1 MGMRTGLFRL
11 AVVVL
16 APLTLIGADGAPTGY
31 LQKGAVDPL
40 AIYPPAPTKG
50 DARYAADR
58 AIFKA
63 TRRLADTPRW
73 DLATKDVAAGM
84 PEMLRNFSC
93 AAGVTLTP
101 ETAPRL
107 AALMKRVERDAND
120 LSNIAKAHY
129 QRQRPFLIDRGRV
142 CQPLDELKSF
152 DYPSGAATVG
162 WAWGTVL
169 AQLLPDR
176 ATALLAR
183 GRAYGDSRMV
193 CGAHNAS
200 AVEAGRLSG
209 ATTVAAIQSL
219 PAFQADLEAARTEL
233 VALRRAAAP
242 PPAESC
248 AAEAGLVAQR
258 ILGSR

>member
-1 MGMRTGLFRL
+1 MTVKAGLSRW
-11 AVVVL
+11 AVIVL
-16 APLTLIGADGAPTGY
+16 APLTLIGADGVPTGY

-40 AIYPPAPTKG
+40 AVYPPAPVKG

-58 AIFKA
+58 ALFKA

-73 DLATKDVAAGM
+73 DMATSDVAS
-84 PEMLRNFSC
+84 EMSNMMRNFSC

-107 AALMKRVERDAND
+107 AALMKRVERDGND

-129 QRQRPFLIDRGRV
+129 KRERPFLIDRGRV
-142 CQPLDELKSF
+142 CQPLSELKSF

-162 WAWGTVL
+162 WAWGAVL

-176 ATALLAR
+176 STALLAR
-183 GRAYGDSRMV
+183 GRAYGESRMV

-200 AVEAGRLSG
+200 AVEAGRVSG
-209 ATTVAAIQSL
+209 ATTVTVLQSI
-219 PAFQADLEAARTEL
+219 PAFQADMAAARTEL
-233 VALRRAAAP
+233 AALRQAGRAPSAD
-242 PPAESC
+242 SC
-248 AAEAGLVAQR
+248 AAEAALVAQQVLVTR
-258 ILGSR
+258 

>member
-1 MGMRTGLFRL
+1 MRTGLSRL
-11 AVVVL
+11 AAMVL
-16 APLTLIGADGAPTGY
+16 ASLTLIGADRAPAGY
-31 LQKGAVDPL
+31 LGKGAVDPL
-40 AIYPPAPTKG
+40 AIYPPAPARG

-58 AIFKA
+58 AMFKA
-63 TRRLADTPRW
+63 TRRLAGTPRW
-73 DLATKDVAAGM
+73 DLAVSDVSGAM
-84 PEMLRNFSC
+84 PDMLRNFSC
-93 AAGVTLTP
+93 AAGIVLTP

-107 AALMKRVERDAND
+107 AALMQRVERDAND

-129 QRQRPFLIDRGRV
+129 RRQRPFLIDRGRV
-142 CQPLDELKSF
+142 CQPLGELQSF

-162 WAWGTVL
+162 WAWGAVL

-200 AVEAGRLSG
+200 AVDAGRLSG

-219 PAFQADLEAARTEL
+219 PAFQADLAAARAEL
-233 VALRRAAAP
+233 AALRQTAAP
-242 PPAESC
+242 PPAAAC